1 MKKRL
6 SQSELIKKMSG
17 MQVRQSVFLSQGLFI
32 IITLILSLFLFSS
45 YHDWF
50 ELFHVNVQEILFI
63 GAVPALILV
72 IIEILLS
79 KVVSKEA
86 IDDGGINEKVFK
98 DASVGMIFLIALVVA
113 IAEEVLFRG
122 VLQTTFGLFIA
133 SGIFA
138 VIHVRYLKK
147 PVLFILVVLTSFLIG
162 YLFYLT
168 NNLLVVIAF
177 HFLVDF
183 LLGLFIK
190 YRKA

>member
-1 MKKRL
+1 MKKRQ
-6 SQSELIKKMSG
+6 SQSELIKQMSG
-17 MQVRQSVFLSQGLFI
+17 TQVRQSVFLSQGLFI
-32 IITLILSLFLFSS
+32 IIALVLSLFLFLS

-50 ELFHVNVQEILFI
+50 ELFNINLQQILLF
-63 GAVPALILV
+63 GALPALILV

-113 IAEEVLFRG
+113 IAEEMLFRG

-147 PVLFILVVLTSFLIG
+147 PILFIFVVLTSFLIG

-168 NNLLVVIAF
+168 NNLFVVIAF